1 MCHKSSNIGKDCNSP
16 CNTHYIPLY
25 VFIAL
30 LCRILSTLAYHSLT
44 SSVASA
50 ELSWHGRCVP
60 EPTASAP
67 PRVRLLRAAA
77 WIEEPAGHLTRNL
90 IKIDECLVR
99 IEKVIWGK
107 LMYLTICTGCFNN
120 VVAVEITPCG
130 DIWTKYLGGKLSVFL
145 FCCPRNQWFA
155 VVVKE
160 A

>member
-1 MCHKSSNIGKDCNSP
+1 MRHKSSNIGKDCNSP

-77 WIEEPAGHLTRNL
+77 WIEEPAGHLTRNPIKFGEFRLGKVFCRKLDTWSVSMYQDFDASILLLLRRFAIMVKRDPGNKNLLCL
-90 IKIDECLVR
+90 ISC
-99 IEKVIWGK
+99 
-107 LMYLTICTGCFNN
+107 
-120 VVAVEITPCG
+120 
-130 DIWTKYLGGKLSVFL
+130 
-145 FCCPRNQWFA
+145 
-155 VVVKE
+155 
-160 A
+160 